1 MCNPSLLTSYYKG
14 LLLLPTNN
22 PYWSCVLSKLRVRVL
37 SLEYFR
43 DYNSIVLCTGWGSCV
58 FCVDVLCFIVQFQLR
73 LVYDGLFLTWL
84 WSFYNLLW
92 WATCF
97 VEGSPCFLD
106 FLIIFFVPRVSHGG
120 LSVCLHVCSKLGQMK
135 KINCRSKS
143 PNQCWSVII
152 IIIIIIIILSTN
164 VWVVFLDHTDINFI
178 VKIMPWITNLF
189 GLKKKH
195 PSIMHKDQ
203 FSNIHLESH

>member
-92 WATCF
+92 RATCF
-97 VEGSPCFLD
+97 VEGSACFLV
-106 FLIIFFVPRVSHGG
+106 FFFSSGFPWRTVG
-120 LSVCLHVCSKLGQMK
+120 LSTCLLQARPDEKN
-135 KINCRSKS
+135 NCRSKS

-152 IIIIIIIILSTN
+152 IIILSIN
-164 VWVVFLDHTDINFI
+164 VWVVFLDHTDIN
-178 VKIMPWITNLF
+178 
-189 GLKKKH
+189 LKFSKKERNK
-195 PSIMHKDQ
+195 SYQ
-203 FSNIHLESH
+203 FHCQNNALDY